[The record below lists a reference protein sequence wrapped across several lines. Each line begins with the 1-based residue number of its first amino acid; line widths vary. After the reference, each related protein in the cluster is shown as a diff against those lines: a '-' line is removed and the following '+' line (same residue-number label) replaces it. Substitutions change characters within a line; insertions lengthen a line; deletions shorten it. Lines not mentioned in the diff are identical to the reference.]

1 MRVHSRGI
9 ISYAGFDKS
18 KLLIQAREA
27 FIQAEDAVPQRFS
40 AFLPLFPIE
49 LVQSMP
55 FLGLPEGR
63 RVQTGEN
70 GFSIDPA
77 EYHRMLYDEMPELYT
92 GDNYKRNFDY
102 EDRFIGRGV
111 MTVDRVWATAFPQYQ
126 PFQGE
131 RLVIYMI
138 GGGPQAVAVP
148 ESIYPRGRGVL
159 HSAEADMRI
168 AARAEHYRAY
178 AMERVLRGDSYD
190 AETFE
195 ADYMEEN
202 QLKPVVI
209 RQKELGRVMQ
219 DLSILKNLQDEPETA
234 ALYTENAKRAEH
246 IAQYAPWRVACDTF
260 EPSPTTRNTARLMQL
275 YYDNDDFI
283 SDFWLP
289 YQDAMAYLNRQDM
302 TLDVRALCEG
312 FQLPPRYDAA
322 TKGARYP
329 DRVRVVV
336 VRDRLLKPWVGD
348 VLNNPAYGSGMSP
361 MGLINKRVLLKDSKE
376 LIRLNKLTLEDEGF
390 RCISTAL
397 SAKEYRAMLE
407 AAAQQERRGEL
418 IDAMYRRE
426 SALSQI
432 KEDNPSYPR
441 AQQLLDARV
450 AALRDELDRQS
461 SGHRRSQLSGYDADI
476 DYLTRMEENRVGI
489 EDDETRKP
497 LPFSPNTLRVLSVE
511 SGYAMRSGVYRCRYE
526 DVALP
531 EEVVEEVAEEAA
543 EVAEPEAVED
553 IAEEAEEV
561 AEADVAEKAAEG
573 AEADVTEETVED
585 IAEEAV
591 EVTAEVAEQEAM
603 EDIAEEAVG
612 VAEADITGETVEN
625 IAEGAGIPEAKVA
638 EEAAEVPDVE
648 ISDDDDVPDEPDESG
663 IPDELNEPADTN
675 EPAEPDT
682 PPSPAPAPRKIHSMA
697 QLTGKQAR
705 PAVASHNPS
714 GKMAELIKRKKT

>member
-1 MRVHSRGI
+1 MRVQSRGI

-27 FIQAEDAVPQRFS
+27 FIQTEDIIPQRFS

-55 FLGLPEGR
+55 FLGLPDGR
-63 RVQTGEN
+63 KIQTGEN

-178 AMERVLRGDSYD
+178 AMERVLRGESYD
-190 AETFE
+190 AAAFE

-202 QLKPVVI
+202 QLKPMVI

-246 IAQYAPWRVACDTF
+246 IAQYTPWRVACDTF
-260 EPSPTTRNTARLMQL
+260 DPSPTTRNTARLMQL
-275 YYDNDDFI
+275 YYENDDFI

-329 DRVRVVV
+329 DRVRVAV

-361 MGLINKRVLLKDSKE
+361 LGLINKRVLLKDSKE
-376 LIRLNKLTLEDEGF
+376 LIRLNKLTLENEGF
-390 RCISTAL
+390 RCINTAL

-450 AALRDELDRQS
+450 AALRDELDRQN

-497 LPFSPNTLRVLSVE
+497 LPFSPNTLRVLSIE

-531 EEVVEEVAEEAA
+531 DEVAEDIAEEAVKVADADSAEDVAEADVSGEAVDEISEEAA
-543 EVAEPEAVED
+543 EVAADVAVQEAVED
-553 IAEEAEEV
+553 IAEEAS
-561 AEADVAEKAAEG
+561 
-573 AEADVTEETVED
+573 
-585 IAEEAV
+585 IAE
-591 EVTAEVAEQEAM
+591 AEVAQ
-603 EDIAEEAVG
+603 
-612 VAEADITGETVEN
+612 
-625 IAEGAGIPEAKVA
+625 
-638 EEAAEVPDVE
+638 EAAEVAHTQ
-648 ISDDDDVPDEPDESG
+648 ISDETGVPDETGDTGES
-663 IPDELNEPADTN
+663 DEPAATGGAD
-675 EPAEPDT
+675 ASDA
-682 PPSPAPAPRKIHSMA
+682 PPTPAPRKLHSMA

-705 PAVASHNPS
+705 PVVASHNPS